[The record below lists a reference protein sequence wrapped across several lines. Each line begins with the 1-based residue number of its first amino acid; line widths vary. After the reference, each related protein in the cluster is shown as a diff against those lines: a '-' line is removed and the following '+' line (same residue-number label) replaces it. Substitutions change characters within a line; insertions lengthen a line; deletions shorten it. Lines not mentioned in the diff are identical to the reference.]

1 MAKTNTV
8 RVSIDLDEVRATAER
23 ARREGTKLIA
33 RLQKDVA
40 ALVGARPFDLL
51 AGLRTRAGDAF
62 AAGIDAQRER
72 VSGAVLGG
80 LNAVADR
87 LVARTGLARAHEVAE
102 LKRRLEELERRLARA
117 RKAA

>member
-8 RVSIDLDEVRATAER
+8 RLSFDLDEVRATATR
-23 ARREGTKLIA
+23 ARVEGTKLVA

-40 ALVGARPFDLL
+40 ALVGRRPFEVL
-51 AGLRTRAGDAF
+51 ADVRKRAAE
-62 AAGIDAQRER
+62 AVAEIDTQRER
-72 VSGAVLGG
+72 VNGLLVDG

-102 LKRRLEELERRLARA
+102 LKRRLDELEQRLARA